1 MVQAKENKIMTT
13 LRLSPRAKRLLLDL
27 AGNMGLSQGSVMEI
41 AVRDLAA
48 KRGAENRGTEN
59 NLPVP

>member
-59 NLPVP
+59 NLPAP